1 MIVDGIGLD
10 SDAQLL
16 HLPNMVVDITSHGL
30 IDNVIV
36 SCGEVA
42 W

>member
-1 MIVDGIGLD
+1 MIVDGVGLD
-10 SDAQLL
+10 SDIQLL
-16 HLPNMVVDITSHGL
+16 DHPKMVVDITSHGL